1 MKQSCS
7 KKLLPRGESVHW
19 LLCLLLSLGV
29 LAGWAGLAA
38 AQYTRPTTKPPT
50 QADLEL
56 QESKSKTVV
65 VRLVNLTPYALEQDL
80 AGISAG
86 VSLDTNRKTA
96 KSLMFAPVGWP
107 GNNIPG
113 LNGTWSQDPTS
124 KEWAFT
130 PDPNNNSSLH
140 PYNFVMSWDDNG
152 GYVTDNSMGWTIKD
166 VYNTGHALTQD
177 VPLRLWFSR
186 IKPDSPLKS
195 ALDVFK
201 VVRDAILEVIHLAEA
216 VIDPTALSVWEV
228 FVGAQETAEAGFEA
242 ANSLD
247 DGVNPKMYVAAY
259 PLPDNPKCGANCQP
273 SAITT
278 GSNGKSV
285 DAVAAQWATDTG
297 DYSSNV
303 VVTTHLLRGENDGCA
318 QYSTCGFKNDKVP
331 IVHVVLWT
339 PDLYTY
345 ATAKQGYSRAMK
357 TPWGQRVVTALRSDN
372 VSFTR
377 FAYLYQSLTRAQ
389 KKTLHALLQPKRVV
403 GPVQVILLKK
413 IALALEAGP
422 HGIVSDNQ

>member
-1 MKQSCS
+1 MKHLCT
-7 KKLLPRGESVHW
+7 KNLFTEREPIHW
-19 LLCLLLSLGV
+19 LPCLLLA
-29 LAGWAGLAA
+29 LAVVTVFAGSAA
-38 AQYTRPTTKPPT
+38 ADYTRPTTKPPT

-65 VRLVNLTPYALEQDL
+65 VRLLNLTPYALTQDL
-80 AGISAG
+80 NGVSAGIS
-86 VSLDTNRKTA
+86 LDTDRQTH
-96 KSLMFAPVGWP
+96 KSLMLAPVGWP

-124 KEWAFT
+124 KDWAFT
-130 PDPNNNSSLH
+130 PDANNNKSLH
-140 PYNFVMSWDDNG
+140 PYNFVLSWDDQG
-152 GYVTDNSMGWTIKD
+152 GYITDNEMGWTIKG
-166 VYNTGHALTQD
+166 VYNTGHGLTKD

-186 IKPDSPLKS
+186 VSPTSPLKS
-195 ALDVFK
+195 LLDVFT

-216 VIDPTALSVWEV
+216 AIDPSALTLWEA

-259 PLPDNPKCGANCQP
+259 PLPDSPSCGSNCLP

-278 GSNGKSV
+278 APNGQSV

-345 ATAKQGYSRAMK
+345 AQAKNGYSKAMK
-357 TPWGQRVVTALRSDN
+357 TPWGRRVVGALRTEG

-389 KKTLHALLQPKRVV
+389 KKTLHALLQPKRA
-403 GPVQVILLKK
+403 VIPQHLVLLKK
-413 IALALEAGP
+413 IALALEKGETRI
-422 HGIVSDNQ
+422 GSNEQ